1 MGSMR
6 VLLFT
11 AASFLIFALGVL
23 VALIFVQFDKMRV
36 VDLQAQ
42 QMYEHA
48 CTSQGNVL
56 LDGVCY
62 DPVKLNEAKVLIQ
75 TG

>member
-1 MGSMR
+1 MR

-48 CTSQGNVL
+48 CISQGNVL
-56 LDGVCY
+56 LDWVCY